1 MTRTISTTHYE
12 ATSPSGEKVYGEVI
26 TAMTG
31 RQLKKYIEKVHGIEA
46 VELLFFLT
54 SDRYELSDE
63 DFIKYATK
71 VEKPVS
77 ENTLEGAE

>member
-1 MTRTISTTHYE
+1 MTRTITTTHYE
-12 ATSPSGEKVYGEVI
+12 ATSPSGEKITGEVI

-31 RQLKKYIEKVHGIEA
+31 RQLKKFIEKVHGINA
-46 VELLFFLT
+46 TELSFYLT

-71 VEKPVS
+71 VE
-77 ENTLEGAE
+77 N

>member
-1 MTRTISTTHYE
+1 MTRTVTTTHYE
-12 ATSPSGEKVYGEVI
+12 ATDSSGEKVSGEVI
-26 TAMTG
+26 ATMTG

-46 VELLFFLT
+46 NKLSFYFT

-71 VEKPVS
+71 VEK
-77 ENTLEGAE
+77 

>member
-1 MTRTISTTHYE
+1 MTRTITTTHYE
-12 ATSPSGEKVYGEVI
+12 ATDATGEKVCGEVI

-46 VELLFFLT
+46 AKLSFYLT

-71 VEKPVS
+71 VEK
-77 ENTLEGAE
+77 

>member
-1 MTRTISTTHYE
+1 MTRTITTTHYE
-12 ATSPSGEKVYGEVI
+12 ATDSFGEKVSGEVI

-31 RQLKKYIEKVHGIEA
+31 RQLKKYIEKVHGIKA
-46 VELLFFLT
+46 DDLSFYLT

-71 VEKPVS
+71 VEK
-77 ENTLEGAE
+77 